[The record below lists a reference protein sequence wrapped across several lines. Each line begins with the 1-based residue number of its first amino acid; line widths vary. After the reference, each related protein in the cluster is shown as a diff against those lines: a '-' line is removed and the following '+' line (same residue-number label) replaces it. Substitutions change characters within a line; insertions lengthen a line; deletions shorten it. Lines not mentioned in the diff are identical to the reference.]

1 MSKRGRENEKSEG
14 EFLGQTD
21 DLRCFFQVISASTIL
36 VSAQEERSVDTEGSV
51 QFTGVYEPDKPEP
64 SPPTGPTQ
72 PGGDGGRLP
81 QTNTRKSSSATAL
94 GSLLLLIAG
103 YSTVKKTR
111 RYQKERTTSRTQE
124 KLSNRE

>member
-1 MSKRGRENEKSEG
+1 MKRARGNVWVHLMI
-14 EFLGQTD
+14 FAA
-21 DLRCFFQVISASTIL
+21 FFQVISASTIL

-94 GSLLLLIAG
+94 GSMLLLIAG
-103 YSTVKKTR
+103 YATVKKTR
-111 RYQKERTTSRTQE
+111 RYQQEQATSRTPE
-124 KLSNRE
+124 KLSKRE

>member
-1 MSKRGRENEKSEG
+1 MKRARGN
-14 EFLGQTD
+14 FLVK
-21 DLRCFFQVISASTIL
+21 LMIFAAFFQVISASTIL

-111 RYQKERTTSRTQE
+111 RYQKERTTLRTQE

>member
-1 MSKRGRENEKSEG
+1 MKRARGN
-14 EFLGQTD
+14 FLVK
-21 DLRCFFQVISASTIL
+21 LMIFAAFFQVISASTIL
-36 VSAQEERSVDTEGSV
+36 VLAQEERSVDTEGSV

-111 RYQKERTTSRTQE
+111 RYQKERTTSRAQE

>member
-1 MSKRGRENEKSEG
+1 MKRARGNFWVKLMI
-14 EFLGQTD
+14 FAA
-21 DLRCFFQVISASTIL
+21 FFQVISASTIL
-36 VSAQEERSVDTEGSV
+36 ISAQEERSVDTEGSV

-72 PGGDGGRLP
+72 PGGEGGRLP

>member
-1 MSKRGRENEKSEG
+1 MKRARGNFWVKLMI
-14 EFLGQTD
+14 FAA
-21 DLRCFFQVISASTIL
+21 FFQVISASTIL

-72 PGGDGGRLP
+72 PGGDGERLP

-94 GSLLLLIAG
+94 GSLLLLITG

>member
-1 MSKRGRENEKSEG
+1 MKKARGNVWVHLIV
-14 EFLGQTD
+14 FAA
-21 DLRCFFQVISASTIL
+21 FFQVINASTIFVL
-36 VSAQEERSVDTEGSV
+36 AQERRSVDTEGSV

-94 GSLLLLIAG
+94 GSILLLIAG
-103 YSTVKKTR
+103 YATVKKTR
-111 RYQKERTTSRTQE
+111 RYQQEQATSRTPE
-124 KLSNRE
+124 KLRNRE

>member
-1 MSKRGRENEKSEG
+1 MKRARGNVWVHLMI
-14 EFLGQTD
+14 FAA
-21 DLRCFFQVISASTIL
+21 FFQVISASTIL
-36 VSAQEERSVDTEGSV
+36 VLAQEERSVDTEGSV

-111 RYQKERTTSRTQE
+111 RYQKERTTSRAQE

>member
-1 MSKRGRENEKSEG
+1 MKRARGNFWVKLMI
-14 EFLGQTD
+14 FAA
-21 DLRCFFQVISASTIL
+21 FFQVISASTIL
-36 VSAQEERSVDTEGSV
+36 VSAQEERCVDTEGSV